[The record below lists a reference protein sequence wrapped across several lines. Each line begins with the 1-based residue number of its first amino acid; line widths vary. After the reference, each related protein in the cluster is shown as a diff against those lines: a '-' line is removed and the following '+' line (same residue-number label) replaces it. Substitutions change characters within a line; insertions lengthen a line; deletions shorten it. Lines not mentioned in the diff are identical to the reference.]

1 MTDKGQKTNDE
12 GQQFVFGLSSFVFF
26 HKQHKEVT

>member
-1 MTDKGQKTNDE
+1 MTNDE

-26 HKQHKEVT
+26 HKQNKEIT